1 MNLPKNST
9 SRLFPGRRGRLLV
22 VAFALAGAV
31 VLVEIAL
38 RTYAWVEASRRND
51 LAGVPYTLSLYA
63 TDGLT
68 SLSEHE
74 GRLKLILDPFV
85 TYRNLPN
92 QHDPWFTINSQ
103 GYRGEEL
110 DRNRQ
115 TTRIVLVGGSAAFGT
130 GARSDQDTLAAA
142 LERRFEDVRVINAAV
157 NGHVSTDELTLL
169 EKELLDLDPSLVLA
183 LDGFNDS
190 QLGYV
195 LNGEW
200 AMTNS
205 TFRDLENRLIDWRAT
220 RTNPAWAGWAFLRS
234 CFREL
239 GGRVEKLRRLPNRI
253 RQDWYG
259 EMPADHLE
267 AKLQIY
273 TRNVRR
279 MASLAAKRD
288 VGFLVMIQPQRPN
301 VWRHW
306 EFYSGRYN
314 LFVQKAA
321 HAFEKE
327 GIGVLDLHAA
337 KQIGKEHFLDG
348 DDIHFN
354 AAGVEVV
361 ADIVAEHIQSR
372 GLLDQPQA
380 QHSSDGMSPLRQSKA
395 DR

>member
-1 MNLPKNST
+1 M
-9 SRLFPGRRGRLLV
+9 
-22 VAFALAGAV
+22 LA
-31 VLVEIAL
+31 EIAL
-38 RTYAWVEASRRND
+38 RTYAWAEASRRND
-51 LAGVPYTLSLYA
+51 LAGAPYTLSLYA
-63 TDGLT
+63 TDGVT

-74 GRLKLILDPFV
+74 GRLKLILDLFV

-115 TTRIVLVGGSAAFGT
+115 TTRVVLVGGSAAFGT
-130 GARSDQDTLAAA
+130 GALSDQDTLAAA
-142 LERRFEDVRVINAAV
+142 LERRFEDVQVINAAV

-169 EKELLDLDPSLVLA
+169 EKELLDLEPSLVLA

-200 AMTNS
+200 TITNS
-205 TFRDLENRLIDWRAT
+205 TFREFENRLIDWRAT
-220 RTNPAWAGWAFLRS
+220 RTNPAWAGWALLRS

-239 GGRVEKLRRLPNRI
+239 GGRVEKLGRLPGRI

-259 EMPADHLE
+259 EMPDDHLE

-279 MASLAAKRD
+279 MAGLAAERD
-288 VGFLVMIQPQRPN
+288 VGFLVMLQPQRPH
-301 VWRHW
+301 VWRYW
-306 EFYSGRYN
+306 KFYSERYN

-321 HAFEKE
+321 QAFEQE
-327 GIGVLDLHAA
+327 GIDVLDLHAA

-348 DDIHFN
+348 DDVHFN
-354 AAGVEVV
+354 AAGVDVV
-361 ADIVAEHIQSR
+361 AHIVAEHIQSR
-372 GLLDQPQA
+372 GLLGQP
-380 QHSSDGMSPLRQSKA
+380 
-395 DR
+395 